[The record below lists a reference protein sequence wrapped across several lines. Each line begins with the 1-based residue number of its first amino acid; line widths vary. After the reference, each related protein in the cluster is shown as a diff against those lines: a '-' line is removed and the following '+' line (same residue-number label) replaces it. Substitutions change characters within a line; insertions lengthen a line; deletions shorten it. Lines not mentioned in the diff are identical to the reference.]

1 MLESLSQINQ
11 LLWLCNGDFNEITR
25 ASEKGGGNV
34 RPFKQMD
41 WLQSVINL
49 CGFLDMGFYGAS
61 FTWFKNKFEE
71 GKLKILLDKALVT
84 NG

>member
-11 LLWLCNGDFNEITR
+11 LLWLCLGEFNEIMR
-25 ASEKGGGNV
+25 ASEKERGNV

-41 WLQSVINL
+41 RLRSAINL
-49 CGFLDMGFYGAS
+49 CGFLNMGFYGAP
-61 FTWFKNKFEE
+61 FTWFKNKSEE
-71 GKLKILLDKALVT
+71 GKLKIELDRALVT